1 MVSAVVLLPL
11 LGGIGLLALDS
22 RDHALVR
29 RVALGITLLT
39 FVVSLGLLA
48 GFDGTR
54 ADFQFVE
61 HYAWIPDFG
70 VAYHVGVDGISLFL
84 VLLTTLLSPLVVL
97 STWSSVT
104 ERVKEYLICFLVLET
119 GMIGAFVAVDLFLF
133 YVFWEVMLI
142 PMYFLI
148 GVWGGGRRVYAALK
162 FLLYTL
168 AGSLLM
174 LVAMLYLAAL
184 HDAQFGRPSF
194 DLLHLYALDVPA
206 DVQFWL
212 FAAFGVSF
220 AIKVP
225 LFPFHTWLPDAHV
238 EAPTGGSVILAAVLL
253 KMGTY
258 GFLRFAL
265 PLFPDAALAAAP
277 LVMTLS
283 VIGIVYGALVAM
295 VQPDLKKLVAY
306 SSVSHL
312 GFVMLGVFAFN
323 TQGTEGA
330 LYQMLGHGLSTG
342 ALFLLV
348 GVVYERRHTRLI
360 SEYGGLW
367 KRTPVFAAVFLVTLL
382 SSIGLPGL
390 NGFVGEFLIL
400 LGAFEANRLAG
411 GVAVAGVVLGA
422 VYMLRMYQRVMF
434 GPLTNPAN
442 AMLPD
447 LSRREVTIFAPL
459 VGLMLLMGVYPQPFL
474 SRMEPS
480 VEATL
485 ARVHAAGRTI
495 VHETVALRG
504 PAVPPE
510 PAAAESVAADAGSP
524 RLERPHEPTDERAAH
539 GGRNEK

>member
-1 MVSAVVLLPL
+1 MVSAIVLLPL
-11 LGGIGLLALDS
+11 LGGLVLLALDP
-22 RDHALVR
+22 RDPTLVR
-29 RVALGITLLT
+29 RAALGTTLLT
-39 FVVSLGLLA
+39 FVVSLGLLLE
-48 GFDGTR
+48 FDAAR

-61 HYAWIPDFG
+61 HYVWIPDFG

-104 ERVKEYLICFLVLET
+104 ERVKEYLVCFLVLET

-148 GVWGGGRRVYAALK
+148 GVWGGERRVYAALK

-174 LVAMLYLAAL
+174 LVAILYLAAL

-194 DLLHLYALDVPA
+194 DLLHLAALDVPA
-206 DVQFWL
+206 HVQGWL
-212 FAAFGVSF
+212 FAAFGISF

-265 PLFPDAALAAAP
+265 PLFPDAAQAAAP

-323 TQGTEGA
+323 TQGTQGA

-360 SEYGGLW
+360 GEYGGLW
-367 KRTPVFAAVFLVTLL
+367 KRMPVFAAVFLVTLL

-400 LGAFEANRLAG
+400 LGAFAANRWAG
-411 GVAVAGVVLGA
+411 AAALAGVVLGA

-442 AMLPD
+442 ATLPD

-474 SRMEPS
+474 SRMEPA

-485 ARVHAAGRTI
+485 TRVHATGHTSERETI
-495 VHETVALRG
+495 ALRD
-504 PAVPPE
+504 PAAPAE
-510 PAAAESVAADAGSP
+510 PAAAESLASDV
-524 RLERPHEPTDERAAH
+524 RLLRPERPNEHMDERATH
-539 GGRNEK
+539 VDRNEQ

>member
-1 MVSAVVLLPL
+1 MVSAIVLLPL
-11 LGGIGLLALDS
+11 LGGLGLLALDS

-39 FVVSLGLLA
+39 FVVSLGLLT

-194 DLLHLYALDVPA
+194 DLLRLYALDVPA

-442 AMLPD
+442 ATLPD
-447 LSRREVTIFAPL
+447 LSRREATIFAPL

-474 SRMEPS
+474 SRMEPA

-485 ARVHAAGRTI
+485 ARVHAAGRN
-495 VHETVALRG
+495 VVQVAAQSGSGDR
-504 PAVPPE
+504 VE
-510 PAAAESVAADAGSP
+510 SAAAETVPSDVPSSRLAPSGRPADEDTA
-524 RLERPHEPTDERAAH
+524 RAHE
-539 GGRNEK
+539 

>member
-1 MVSAVVLLPL
+1 MVSAIVLLPL
-11 LGGIGLLALDS
+11 LGGLVLLALDP
-22 RDHALVR
+22 RDPALVR
-29 RVALGITLLT
+29 RTALGTTLLT
-39 FVVSLGLLA
+39 FVVSLGLLLE
-48 GFDGTR
+48 FDAAR

-148 GVWGGGRRVYAALK
+148 GVWGGERRVYAALK

-174 LVAMLYLAAL
+174 LVAILYLAAL

-194 DLLHLYALDVPA
+194 DLLHLATLDVPA
-206 DVQFWL
+206 HVQGWL
-212 FAAFGVSF
+212 FAAFGISF

-265 PLFPDAALAAAP
+265 PLFPDAAQAAAP

-323 TQGTEGA
+323 TQGTQGA

-360 SEYGGLW
+360 GEYGGLW
-367 KRTPVFAAVFLVTLL
+367 KRMPVFAAVFLVTLL

-400 LGAFEANRLAG
+400 LGAFAANRWAG
-411 GVAVAGVVLGA
+411 AAALAGVVLGA

-442 AMLPD
+442 ATLPD

-485 ARVHAAGRTI
+485 TRVHAAGRI
-495 VHETVALRG
+495 GAHETIALHG
-504 PAVPPE
+504 PAAPAE
-510 PAAAESVAADAGSP
+510 PAAAESVASDVRP
-524 RLERPHEPTDERAAH
+524 LRPERANEPTDERAAH
-539 GGRNEK
+539 VDRHER